1 MTHAAFRFA
10 FLHKNVSNAT
20 CLFHA
25 NDPGLG
31 LLLVAA
37 VDDGDNGLGDITA
50 QVILYV
56 HVIDAAGPPV
66 LPAGG
71 AR

>member
-1 MTHAAFRFA
+1 MMTHAAFRFA
-10 FLHKNVSNAT
+10 YLHKNVSNAT

-37 VDDGDNGLGDITA
+37 VDDGDNGLGE
-50 QVILYV
+50 
-56 HVIDAAGPPV
+56 IDESQT
-66 LPAGG
+66 GG
-71 AR
+71 